1 MSFFA
6 HKGGDYSR
14 EGYCLRGAI
23 ISNIAHWKSC
33 PNYFVLLRKIIKW
46 TEHGLFKCSMA
57 WIFTLLIS
65 FTGWDPSNTWQ
76 GGDKR
81 NRRRRE
87 ERGKAINRGTAIIW
101 GNTICNWDI
110 SCSYFCRLKLNNIST
125 ILPRVSCCTGLFLWA
140 ERSGK
145 ERTKGVPFTGFR
157 NIAWISLFEAYER
170 VRNLSFRSII

>member
-125 ILPRVSCCTGLFLWA
+125 ILPRVSCCTRLFLWA
-140 ERSGK
+140 EHRG
-145 ERTKGVPFTGFR
+145 EECTKGVPFTGLR
-157 NIAWISLFEAYER
+157 NIGISLFEAHER